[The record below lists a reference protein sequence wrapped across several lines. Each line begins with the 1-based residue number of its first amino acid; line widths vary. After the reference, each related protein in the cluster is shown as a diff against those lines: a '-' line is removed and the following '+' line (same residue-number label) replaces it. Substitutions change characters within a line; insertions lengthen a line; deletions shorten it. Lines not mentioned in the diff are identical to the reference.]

1 MGSSAISGESLL
13 PDFLETV
20 KIGAVA
26 RVINFPALMLQDE
39 PAVTA
44 MVIVQR
50 ARAPMLARR
59 ERDLPVALRKA
70 FPPLQLDDAREAEVL
85 GQIAD
90 APRHHAD
97 FRTRQAAQRRLVE
110 MIEMRMREQHQINPR
125 QVPDFQA
132 GTLDALQQEQPVRK
146 IRINQNIQ
154 VRELDQKRGV
164 ANPGDGDLAV

>member
-1 MGSSAISGESLL
+1 MGNSAISGVKPS
-13 PDFLETV
+13 PDVLEAV

-26 RVINFPALMLQDE
+26 RVINSPALILQDE

-50 ARAPMLARR
+50 ARAPVLAGR
-59 ERDLPVALRKA
+59 EGDLPIALRKTL
-70 FPPLQLDDAREAEVL
+70 PPFQLDDACEAEVL

-97 FRTRQAAQRRLVE
+97 FRTRQAAQRRFVE
-110 MIEMRMREQHQINPR
+110 MIEVRMRQQHQINPR

-132 GTLDALQQEQPVRK
+132 GTLDALQEEQPVRK
-146 IRINQNIQ
+146 IRVNQNVQ
-154 VRELDQKRGV
+154 VRKLD
-164 ANPGDGDLAV
+164 